1 MKSSNLKSQKIPL
14 QANSLESTRQEI
26 LRRIQASGY
35 PPNGLLL
42 NSSFLGKN
50 GQNYAADIIVFSPDA
65 VLHIEPLLVV
75 SIAKNGFTFS
85 YEWVNSFQDSGAK
98 KIIWFNGKI
107 LKLFYLNSQEKYQE
121 LPPFLPNWAEI
132 NQENSIFSQHFKSN
146 LTPAYDLKQILSDL
160 HDHFYGNSNIRIPS
174 RLGTEIQKIILLK
187 KFDEEQPHN
196 RSNFYIAENELPQG
210 LNGDKIIP
218 SDAVVSVANRLRKLL
233 TQYDLERNEK
243 QKLGNLDLD
252 DQSLYH
258 AVFQLERLS
267 LKKTPTDVLGDA
279 LEAFRVYTVKR
290 EGGQFFTHRYVVD
303 LALHLVGFTGEKHQ
317 TLADISCGTSG
328 FLHSAKNI
336 IINKAQAESII
347 TEEEQNNLVSELL
360 IGLEVDQ
367 DLVQISNTSPEFF
380 SLPKMLVERQ
390 DSLAPYGT
398 WKKEISERIQPKSRY
413 FMVGN
418 PPFGTKIVVKDTETL
433 KRFSLAYAWKKAG
446 HKWQKSTEK
455 IVSRS
460 PDILFIERNL
470 DFLIPGI
477 GRMVLVVPYQIL
489 SGPKEGFV
497 REWLMTN
504 CKIIAIVD
512 LPEDTFQPY
521 TGTKGSLLVVEKRLN
536 PNPQWRDE
544 LDYPI
549 FMACPQKIGHDRR
562 GRPIFKNNESA
573 EIDVDLPE
581 ISTAYDAFLA
591 GNNPSQVSEL
601 AFTISSQFIKNNSDI
616 RLNAAYYRP
625 SSIDLR
631 DKLITIVKQDLS
643 LTITPL
649 GDLVKDIF
657 YPGRFKREY
666 TEDLENSVP
675 FLGGSNITQL
685 IPVTEKRILKDS
697 IHYQQL
703 ALKAGWIL
711 ITRSGTTGIVSS
723 VPQNWEGFAASEHII
738 RIIPDPEKLHPG
750 YLYGYL
756 KSEIGQNL
764 LKSGIFG
771 SVIDEI
777 NSSYIASIP
786 VLHPQDKSYADKIGG
801 KMYKAD
807 LLRYQAS
814 ILIQET
820 TQTIENLII

>member
-1 MKSSNLKSQKIPL
+1 MKTSNFSNPTIESARQKIL
-14 QANSLESTRQEI
+14 KQILE
-26 LRRIQASGY
+26 SGY
-35 PPNGLLL
+35 PQSSLLL

-50 GQNYAADIIVFSPDA
+50 GQNYTADIIVFAADTI
-65 VLHIEPLLVV
+65 LHIEPILVV
-75 SIAKNGFTFS
+75 NIAKNNSSFS
-85 YEWVNSFQDSGAK
+85 YEWVTLFQDSGAK
-98 KIIWFNGKI
+98 QIIWFNGKV
-107 LKLFYLNSQEKYQE
+107 LKVFSLNSEQNYQE
-121 LPPFLPNWAEI
+121 IPPFLPSYKAI
-132 NQENSIFSQHFKSN
+132 NQGDFTSNNQSKSN
-146 LTPAYDLKQILSDL
+146 LVPAYDLKQILSDL
-160 HDHFYGNSNIRIPS
+160 HDYFYGNSNIRIPS
-174 RLGTEIQKIILLK
+174 RLATEIQKLILLK
-187 KFDEEQPHN
+187 KFDEEQPAEN
-196 RSNFYIAENELPQG
+196 SNFYIAKNELPQG
-210 LNGDKIIP
+210 LKGTKTIP
-218 SDAVVSVANRLRKLL
+218 STAIKSVVNRLHKLL
-233 TQYDLERNEK
+233 NQYDSGRTEQ
-243 QKLGNLDLD
+243 QKLGNLELD

-258 AVFQLERLS
+258 AVFHLGGLA
-267 LKKTPTDVLGDA
+267 LNKTPTDVLGDA

-303 LALHLVGFTGEKHQ
+303 LALDLVGFKGEKYQ
-317 TLADISCGTSG
+317 NLADISCGTSG
-328 FLHSAKNI
+328 FLHRARNI
-336 IINKAQAESII
+336 IINKAQEENII
-347 TEEEQNNLVSELL
+347 TGNELNNLVSELL
-360 IGLEVDQ
+360 IGLEIDQ

-380 SLPKMLVERQ
+380 NLPKQLVERQ
-390 DSLAPYGT
+390 DSLVPYENWT
-398 WKKEISERIQPKSRY
+398 KEVSERIQPQTRY

-418 PPFGTKIVVKDTETL
+418 PPFGTKILVKDTEIL
-433 KRFSLAYAWKKAG
+433 KKLSLAYAWKETG
-446 HKWQKSTEK
+446 NKWQKSTEK
-455 IVSRS
+455 IVPRS

-477 GRMVLVVPYQIL
+477 GKMVLVVPYQIL

-521 TGTKGSLLVVEKRLN
+521 TGTKGSLLVAEKRLK

-544 LDYPI
+544 PDYQI
-549 FMACPQKIGHDRR
+549 FMACPEKIGHDRR
-562 GRPIFKNNESA
+562 GRPIFKNNELE

-591 GNNPSQVSEL
+591 GNNPSQVSPL
-601 AFTISSQFIKNNSDI
+601 AFTICSKLIKHNPDI

-631 DKLITIVKQDLS
+631 DKLITIVKQDSS
-643 LTITPL
+643 LTITLL

-666 TEDLENSVP
+666 MEDLENTVP

-697 IHYQQL
+697 VHYKQL

-723 VPQNWEGFAASEHII
+723 VPQDWEGFAASEHII

-764 LKSGIFG
+764 LKNGIFG

-786 VLHPQDKSYADKIGG
+786 VLHPQDRSYADKIGE
-801 KMYKAD
+801 KMYEAD
-807 LLRYQAS
+807 LLRYKAS

-820 TQTIENLII
+820 TQTIEKLII

>member
-1 MKSSNLKSQKIPL
+1 MKQSNSNSTKLPL
-14 QANSLESTRQEI
+14 QANMIELARQEI
-26 LRRIQASGY
+26 LRRMLESGY
-35 PPNGLLL
+35 SEDKLLL
-42 NSSFLGKN
+42 NSSFLGRN
-50 GQNYAADIIVFSPDA
+50 GQNYSADIIVFSPNA

-75 SIAKNGFTFS
+75 SIAKEISFFS
-85 YEWVNSFQDSGAK
+85 YDWVISFQYSGAK
-98 KIIWFNGKI
+98 TLIWFNGKI
-107 LKLFYLNSQEKYQE
+107 LKAFYLNCQQEYRE
-121 LPPFLPNWAEI
+121 IPPFLPTWTEI
-132 NQENSIFSQHFKSN
+132 NQGDFFLKNRSQSS
-146 LTPAYDLKQILSDL
+146 LVPAYDLKQILSDL

-174 RLGTEIQKIILLK
+174 RLGIEIQKLILLK
-187 KFDEEQPHN
+187 SFDEELIHEN
-196 RSNFYIAENELPQG
+196 SNFYIDENELPQG
-210 LNGDKIIP
+210 LNGTKTI
-218 SDAVVSVANRLRKLL
+218 SSESVTLVAKRLRKLL
-233 TQYDLERNEK
+233 HQYDQERNK
-243 QKLGNLDLD
+243 QQKLGSLDLD
-252 DQSLYH
+252 DQSLYY
-258 AVFQLERLS
+258 AVFHLERLS
-267 LKKTPTDVLGDA
+267 LNKTPTDVLGDA

-303 LALHLVGFTGEKHQ
+303 LALYLVGFRGNKHES
-317 TLADISCGTSG
+317 LADISCGTSG
-328 FLHSAKNI
+328 FLHRARKLI
-336 IINKAQAESII
+336 ITKAQEENIV
-347 TEEEQNNLVSELL
+347 TEKEQNNLVSELI
-360 IGLEVDQ
+360 IGIEVDQ

-380 SLPKMLVERQ
+380 NLPKKLVERQ
-390 DSLAPYGT
+390 DSLAPYENWT
-398 WKKEISERIQPKSRY
+398 KEISDRIQLNSRY

-418 PPFGTKIVVKDTETL
+418 PPFGTKILVKDTEALT
-433 KRFSLAYAWKKAG
+433 RFSLAYAWKKTG
-446 HKWQKSTEK
+446 HKWKKSNDK
-455 IVSRS
+455 IVPKS

-521 TGTKGSLLVVEKRLN
+521 TGTKGSLLVVEKRLS
-536 PNPQWRDE
+536 PNSEWENEP
-544 LDYPI
+544 DYPI

-562 GRPIFKNNESA
+562 GRPIFRDNQSE

-581 ISTAYDAFLA
+581 IAKAYDAFVA
-591 GNNPSQVSEL
+591 GNNPNLVSSL
-601 AFTISSQFIKNNSDI
+601 AFSISSKLIKHNPDI

-631 DKLITIVKQDLS
+631 DKLITIVEQDSS
-643 LTITPL
+643 LKITLL

-666 TEDLENSVP
+666 TEDLENTVP

-697 IHYQQL
+697 LHYQQL

-723 VPQNWEGFAASEHII
+723 VPQDWEGFAASEHII

-764 LKSGIFG
+764 LKNGIFG

-777 NSSYIASIP
+777 NSTYIASIP
-786 VLHPQDKSYADKIGG
+786 VLHPQDKSHADKIGER
-801 KMYKAD
+801 MYESD
-807 LLRYQAS
+807 LLRTQAS
-814 ILIQET
+814 LLIQET
-820 TQTIENLII
+820 TKAIEKFIV

>member
-1 MKSSNLKSQKIPL
+1 MTASNLNPTKLPS
-14 QANSLESTRQEI
+14 QANTIELARQEI
-26 LRRIQASGY
+26 LRRMLESGY
-35 PPNGLLL
+35 SEDKLLL
-42 NSSFLGKN
+42 NSSFLGRN
-50 GQNYAADIIVFSPDA
+50 GQNYSPDIIVFYPDA
-65 VLHIEPLLVV
+65 VLHIEPLLIV
-75 SIAKNGFTFS
+75 SIAKEISVFS
-85 YEWVNSFQDSGAK
+85 YDWVISFQYSGAK
-98 KIIWFNGKI
+98 ALIWFNGKI
-107 LKLFYLNSQEKYQE
+107 LKVFYLNSQEEYRE
-121 LPPFLPNWAEI
+121 IPPFLPTWTEI
-132 NQENSIFSQHFKSN
+132 NQGNFFGRHRSKSS

-174 RLGTEIQKIILLK
+174 RLGIEIQKLILLK
-187 KFDEEQPHN
+187 IFDEEPIN
-196 RSNFYIAENELPQG
+196 ENSNFYIDENELPQG
-210 LNGDKIIP
+210 LNGTKTIT
-218 SDAVVSVANRLRKLL
+218 SESVTLVASRLRKLL
-233 TQYDLERNEK
+233 HQYDKGRNEQ
-243 QKLGNLDLD
+243 QKLGSLDLD
-252 DQSLYH
+252 DQSLYY
-258 AVFQLERLS
+258 AVFHLERLS
-267 LKKTPTDVLGDA
+267 LNKTPTDVLGDA

-303 LALHLVGFTGEKHQ
+303 LALHLVGFRGNKHEN
-317 TLADISCGTSG
+317 LADISCGTSG
-328 FLHSAKNI
+328 FLHRARKL
-336 IINKAQAESII
+336 IINKAQEENIF
-347 TEEEQNNLVSELL
+347 TEEEQNHLVSELI
-360 IGLEVDQ
+360 IGVEVDQ

-380 SLPKMLVERQ
+380 NLPKKLVERQ
-390 DSLAPYGT
+390 DSLAPYENWT
-398 WKKEISERIQPKSRY
+398 KEISDRIQPNSRY

-418 PPFGTKIVVKDTETL
+418 PPFGTKILVKDTEALT
-433 KRFSLAYAWKKAG
+433 RFSLAYTWKKTG
-446 HKWQKSTEK
+446 NKWKKSKDK
-455 IVSRS
+455 IVPKS

-489 SGPKEGFV
+489 SGPREGFV

-521 TGTKGSLLVVEKRLN
+521 TGTKGSLLVVEKRLS
-536 PNPQWRDE
+536 PNSEWENEP
-544 LDYPI
+544 DYPI

-562 GRPIFKNNESA
+562 GRPIFIDNQSQ

-581 ISTAYDAFLA
+581 IAKAYDAFVA
-591 GNNPSQVSEL
+591 GHNPSQVSQL
-601 AFTISSQFIKNNSDI
+601 AFTISSKLIKHNPDI

-631 DKLITIVKQDLS
+631 DKLITIVEQDSS
-643 LTITPL
+643 LKITLL

-666 TEDLENSVP
+666 TENLENTVP

-697 IHYQQL
+697 LHYQQL

-723 VPQNWEGFAASEHII
+723 VPQDWEGFAASEHII

-764 LKSGIFG
+764 LKNGIFG

-786 VLHPQDKSYADKIGG
+786 VLHPQDRSHADKIGER
-801 KMYKAD
+801 MYQSD
-807 LLRYQAS
+807 LLRTQAS
-814 ILIQET
+814 LLIQET
-820 TQTIENLII
+820 TQAIEKFIV